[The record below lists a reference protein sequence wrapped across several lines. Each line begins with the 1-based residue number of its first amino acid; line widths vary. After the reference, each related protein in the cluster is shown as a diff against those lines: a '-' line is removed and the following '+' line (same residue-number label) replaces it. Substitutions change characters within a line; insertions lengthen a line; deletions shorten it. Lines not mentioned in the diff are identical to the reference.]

1 MGQLSIISCIKYFMR
16 EINTK
21 DVAAVMDIVSYEY
34 ITPSD
39 AKSLSREFASANA
52 MLSDEI
58 RLFLKNFYTSV
69 DQ

>member
-1 MGQLSIISCIKYFMR
+1 MR

-39 AKSLSREFASANA
+39 AKSLSKEFASTNS

-58 RLFLKNFYTSV
+58 RLFLKNFYISV

>member
-1 MGQLSIISCIKYFMR
+1 MR

-39 AKSLSREFASANA
+39 AKGLSKEFASTNS